1 MDLSRKF
8 CLKWNE
14 FGNNTSSTFYD
25 LWQDTNFSDVTLV
38 GECNNK
44 ITAHKVIL
52 AASSPV
58 FKNIL
63 NQNIHPRPI
72 IYMRGIEAKFLV
84 SIIDFIY
91 HGQTEIFYKDLD
103 EFLLIAEELEL
114 KGVAEGSNI
123 NREYEH
129 IEKTLSIQQ
138 GLQEG
143 KDKIISIDNKFYKS
157 IETEA

>member
-38 GECNNK
+38 GEGNQQ

-58 FKNIL
+58 FNDMLK
-63 NQNIHPRPI
+63 QNKHPHPL
-72 IYMRGIEAKFLV
+72 IYMRGIKAKYII
-84 SIIDFIY
+84 SIVDFIY
-91 HGQTEIFYKDLD
+91 HGETEIFQEDLD
-103 EFLLIAEELEL
+103 EFFNITEELKL
-114 KGVAEGSNI
+114 KGLI
-123 NREYEH
+123 
-129 IEKTLSIQQ
+129 
-138 GLQEG
+138 
-143 KDKIISIDNKFYKS
+143 
-157 IETEA
+157 